1 MKATVGYNGG
11 MHKAAQFALFVTS
24 YTPLFVLIIGKQL
37 TDNYNFC
44 HFAGFGADA
53 LWIWFTKFGL
63 STILVALVAFGL
75 FGHFVTLRNVEE
87 AAKNGDPVTIHRINN
102 KSGESIGY
110 IATYIVPFMFQGF
123 DDPFE
128 TFAVLLIL
136 LLIYRIYVNSPLLL
150 VNPIL
155 SITHGLYEVEFT
167 LGGKQ
172 RTGYAITRNKALD
185 EDDRTMLYPI
195 GHRLYYARPI
205 E

>member
-1 MKATVGYNGG
+1 MTTTAQYNSG

-44 HFAGFGADA
+44 HFAGFEVDA
-53 LWIWFTKFGL
+53 LWIRFTKFGL

-123 DDPFE
+123 DSLFE
-128 TFAVLLIL
+128 TLAVLLIL

-195 GHRLYYARPI
+195 GHRLYYARPLP
-205 E
+205 